1 MIPHIQVKATSLEE
15 KNMLVVKA
23 PESIQKQIEKM
34 LEIIDK
40 PNNNKELTIVKIN
53 YIPATDIANIIQ
65 NIIRYKNKTNPGI
78 SIGDN
83 KTNKIIILESKENL
97 KDFMDII
104 LKLDTKPNQANP
116 IFITKLKNA
125 NSTQL
130 SNLLNQI
137 K

>member
-15 KNMLVVKA
+15 KNILVVRA

-40 PNNNKELTIVKIN
+40 PNNNKELIIIKLN
-53 YIPATDIANIIQ
+53 YIPANDTATILQ
-65 NIIRYKNKTNPGI
+65 NIINYKNKNNPGM
-78 SIGDN
+78 SIGDA
-83 KTNKIIILESKENL
+83 KTNKLIILESKENI
-97 KDFMDII
+97 KDLNLIVS
-104 LKLDTKPNQANP
+104 KLDTKYNQANP

>member
-15 KNMLVVKA
+15 KNILVVRA
-23 PESIQKQIEKM
+23 PESILKQIEKM

-40 PNNNKELTIVKIN
+40 PNNNKELIIIKLN
-53 YIPATDIANIIQ
+53 YIPANDTATILQ
-65 NIIRYKNKTNPGI
+65 NIINYKNKNNPGM
-78 SIGDN
+78 SIGDA
-83 KTNKIIILESKENL
+83 KTNKLIILESKENI
-97 KDFMDII
+97 KDLNLIVS
-104 LKLDTKPNQANP
+104 KLDTKYNQANP

>member
-1 MIPHIQVKATSLEE
+1 MLPHIQVKATSLEE
-15 KNMLVVKA
+15 KNILVVKA

-40 PNNNKELTIVKIN
+40 PNNNKELTIVKLN
-53 YIPATDIANIIQ
+53 YISATDIATIIQ
-65 NIIRYKNKTNPGI
+65 NIIGYKNKTNPGI
-78 SIGDN
+78 AIGDN
-83 KTNKIIILESKENL
+83 KTNKIIILETKENL

-104 LKLDTKPNQANP
+104 LKLDNKSNQTNS

-137 K
+137 R

>member
-40 PNNNKELTIVKIN
+40 PNNNKELTIVKLN
-53 YIPATDIANIIQ
+53 YIPANDTAIILQ
-65 NIIRYKNKTNPGI
+65 NIINYKNKNNPGM